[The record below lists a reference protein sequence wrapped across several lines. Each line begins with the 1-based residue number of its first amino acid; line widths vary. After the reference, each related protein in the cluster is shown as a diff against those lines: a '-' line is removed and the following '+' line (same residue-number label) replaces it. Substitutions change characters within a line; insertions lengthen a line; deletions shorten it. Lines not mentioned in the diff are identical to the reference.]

1 MTERKGGSCTR
12 SEGQGDC
19 AESGD
24 GDAKGMAMDA
34 ELKVEGKRNV
44 STSHQQTEEGTT
56 GRLTPVP
63 AGEDKHALGIDI
75 AVAPGS

>member
-1 MTERKGGSCTR
+1 
-12 SEGQGDC
+12 
-19 AESGD
+19 
-24 GDAKGMAMDA
+24 MDA